1 MSVKH
6 VPTIALPWVQH
17 EQGDANSYVLLK
29 ADGKTWVVAFLLNG
43 EQTTEAQRQNAAYI
57 CHTANVYPELVE
69 ALREALANAPTPPS
83 TYGLRAGNGCTEL
96 IKITETPEWVVNAS
110 ALLTKLGEA

>member
-57 CHTANVYPELVE
+57 VHACNSYPELVGE
-69 ALREALANAPTPPS
+69 I
-83 TYGLRAGNGCTEL
+83 RAWL
-96 IKITETPEWVVNAS
+96 PVNPADDGS
-110 ALLTKLGEA
+110 QDAAMRALLTKLGEAKP